1 MNKKKIT
8 DIIEWEYS
16 YLIKMIINNKKIDAI
31 TKRTIYEE
39 FEDSLDRI
47 IEVVKDEETKET
59 MEDNI

>member
-16 YLIKMIINNKKIDAI
+16 YLIKIIINNKKIDAI